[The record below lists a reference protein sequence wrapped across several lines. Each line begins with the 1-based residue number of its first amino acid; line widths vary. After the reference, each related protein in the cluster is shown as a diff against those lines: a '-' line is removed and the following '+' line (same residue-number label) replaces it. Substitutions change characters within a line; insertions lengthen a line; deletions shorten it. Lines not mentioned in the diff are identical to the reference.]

1 MDAMAHIAQF
11 PIHNYPNFNVL
22 ITKIVLILADNMSE
36 IPPLYYI
43 FASWNAGSPDLHIV
57 GGQTLYVFGS
67 STYGEC
73 LCFGPIRFHSLC
85 GSNESKTLL
94 FFDSH
99 LNSLCCCSFTYF
111 CKCMKIFLGAQK
123 YHHFEFLSF
132 FNVLLFPI
140 H

>member
-1 MDAMAHIAQF
+1 MHIPFHFSIWHFWILHEILKLKKKHQISPYIIFQF
-11 PIHNYPNFNVL
+11 C
-22 ITKIVLILADNMSE
+22 
-36 IPPLYYI
+36 
-43 FASWNAGSPDLHIV
+43 NARSPDLHIV

-73 LCFGPIRFHSLC
+73 HCFGPIRFHSLC

-111 CKCMKIFLGAQK
+111 CKRMKIFLGAQK

-132 FNVLLFPI
+132 LNVLLFPI